1 MQDNRTIKNQKKN
14 FNKVGSI
21 TFLRPLSNEYRDW
34 SNFYVMK
41 SYYHFKS
48 QYTYITKVRF
58 KFYEMLVCTG

>member
-1 MQDNRTIKNQKKN
+1 MQDNTIKNQKKKN

-48 QYTYITKVRF
+48 QYTYNTKS
-58 KFYEMLVCTG
+58 